1 MLHENGGLVTMDGK
15 LFVTGGHWKG
25 MEGDYRVEV
34 EAYHPATDAW
44 ELEGFLP
51 RLWFYSGVCT
61 IFLDPAQWPQLSV
74 TDSA

>member
-25 MEGDYRVEV
+25 MEGDYSVEL
-34 EAYHPATDAW
+34 EAYHPGSDAW

-61 IFLDPAQWPQLSV
+61 IFLDPAQRPLLPS
-74 TDSA
+74 SASA